1 MIVLGIDPGTAS
13 VGYGLV
19 DRTGSRLRAVDYGV
33 LTTRPDLPLAERLA
47 AIHALVTDLLELHK
61 PALLGVERVFHS
73 RNAQTALAVGHGR
86 GVILL
91 AAAQHG
97 IPVREATPQ
106 EVKIA
111 VSGYGSADKGQV
123 QRMVQV
129 LLRLPEPPEPDDAAD
144 ALAVAIWTAHRERPG
159 ERLNAGVLDR
169 AAAAPLAR
177 EETPFDRAIREAL
190 QRERRMLAE
199 WDGSDAVAGRPVAI
213 AGERERAA
221 TTHGSNGHPPAARG
235 AATGPGLR
243 RG

>member
-1 MIVLGIDPGTAS
+1 MIVLGVDPGTAS

-19 DRTGSRLRAVDYGV
+19 DRTGSLLRAIDYGV
-33 LTTRPDLPLAERLA
+33 LTTQPNLPLSERLA
-47 AIHALVTDLLELHK
+47 AIHAFITDLIELHK
-61 PALLGVERVFHS
+61 PALLGVERVFHG

-97 IPVREATPQ
+97 IPVREATPN
-106 EVKIA
+106 EVKMA

-129 LLRLPEPPEPDDAAD
+129 LLRLDDAPAPDDAAD

-169 AAAAPLAR
+169 AAAAPLAA
-177 EETPFDRAIREAL
+177 EETSFDRAVREAL
-190 QRERRMLAE
+190 DRERRMLVE
-199 WDGSDAVAGRPVAI
+199 WDGTNPLAARPATSTG
-213 AGERERAA
+213 AEKRAA
-221 TTHGSNGHPPAARG
+221 TAPGSNGHVPARRG
-235 AATGPGLR
+235 ASTGPGNR